1 MSKTLIDYFKN
12 TKTFIRYR
20 YWEYWP
26 IWLVYL
32 PVIPVALFYAFR
44 MRRFFFFSNVN
55 PIFKTG
61 AFLGASKFKILSQ
74 IPEQYIPQ
82 TILIRNTGDRIRSA
96 IDQLRNSGIS
106 YPLIVKPDV
115 GERGLLVEL
124 INNESELVD
133 YLSANEIDILIQ
145 EYITHK
151 NECGI
156 FYVRKPSEKKGKI
169 VSVGLKAFFNII
181 GDGQSTVRQLM
192 ERIPRY
198 RLQIERF
205 EERNKSILDQIPEE
219 DEVLQLEPIG
229 NHSRGTTF
237 IDGNH
242 LISKELDDLF
252 DNINAQMPD
261 VYYGRFDVKYNKWED
276 LVKGVEFK
284 ILEMNGVASEPIHIY
299 DQAVPIRDKYKCLF
313 GCWKTLFEISNIQKS
328 RGILPIKLPVAFREF
343 MNYKNYIKSINLN
356 WRNETGTS
364 FGIS

>member
-1 MSKTLIDYFKN
+1 MLDYLKN

-32 PVIPVALFYAFR
+32 PVIPVALFYALR

-74 IPEQYIPQ
+74 IPREHIPQ
-82 TILIRNTGDRIRSA
+82 TILVKNFGDRIGSA
-96 IDQLRNSGIS
+96 ISQLRNSGIS

-124 INNESELVD
+124 IKNEAELVD
-133 YLSANEIDILIQ
+133 YLSANKIDIIIQ
-145 EYITHK
+145 EYVDLK

-156 FYVRKPSEKKGKI
+156 FYIRKPSEKKGKV
-169 VSVGLKAFFNII
+169 VSIGLKAFFNLI
-181 GDGQSTVRQLM
+181 GDGHSTVRELM

-198 RLQIERF
+198 KLQIERF
-205 EERNKSILDQIPEE
+205 EERNNAILEMIPGE

-242 LISKELDDLF
+242 LITKELDDLF
-252 DNINAQMPD
+252 DNINAQMPE
-261 VYYGRFDVKYNKWED
+261 VYYGRFDVKYNNWEE
-276 LVKGVEFK
+276 LINGRGFK

-299 DQAVPIRDKYKCLF
+299 DQSVPIRDKYKCLF
-313 GCWKTLFEISNIQKS
+313 GCWRTLFEISNIQNA
-328 RGILPIKLPVAFREF
+328 RGIRPIKLPDAFREF
-343 MNYKNYIKSINLN
+343 RNYKNHIKSINLN
-356 WRNETGTS
+356 WRDETKTS
-364 FGIS
+364 IGIS